1 MAESHVKSEAVMRRT
16 YSALVIVMIF
26 LMTAGCATYGALEED
41 YGKSYRSAKS
51 GQTLNPGASKNLTPV
66 AGIPGTA
73 ADQVVKKYSDSFA
86 PSTQTSQQAPMGI
99 IPLSSSGT
107 GMGQNGYGQK

>member
-1 MAESHVKSEAVMRRT
+1 MAERHVKREAMMRKT
-16 YSALVIVMIF
+16 YSALVIVLIF

-41 YGKSYRSAKS
+41 YGNSYRSVKS

-66 AGIPGTA
+66 AGISGTA
-73 ADQVVKKYSDSFA
+73 ADQVVKKYTDNFA
-86 PSTQTSQQAPMGI
+86 PTGQTQQQAPMGLM
-99 IPLSSSGT
+99 PLLSSGT